1 MIIERNEFM
10 GLIEHLLKYVIHT
23 NSLNDIEVF
32 DRAWNFETDI

>member
-1 MIIERNEFM
+1 MIERKKLL
-10 GLIEHLLKYVIHT
+10 GVIEHLLKYVIYE